1 MVTYCHWDVGRFCKP
16 IFFFKRARFQQ
27 IFLGRLLW
35 SHLNWNSFN
44 SAKRRKNQGQH
55 KELKLNQNKLKTIK
69 MKQEELSV
77 LTDIELLVEAK
88 KMKSAEIMSA
98 TLIGFMIGIIIF
110 SIWKNTIG
118 LFTLIPLYFIF
129 RVFHNPKNNEK
140 NKALKGVLKERGLK

>member
-1 MVTYCHWDVGRFCKP
+1 
-16 IFFFKRARFQQ
+16 
-27 IFLGRLLW
+27 
-35 SHLNWNSFN
+35 
-44 SAKRRKNQGQH
+44 
-55 KELKLNQNKLKTIK
+55 
-69 MKQEELSV
+69 MKQEELSE